1 MIKNQRPPFI
11 EKVAETIAKHPWR
24 VLLVVVVLAVFAV
37 WGVSTLKIYTARNAL
52 FPKYIDVYQ
61 RLESF
66 LQKFGA
72 VSELVVVVEDAP
84 QAELKEFAT
93 QLAGRLRRRPEVR
106 HAMERFDTRFV
117 LEHGYL
123 LLPPEQLSQF
133 TSLMNQLVNNNS
145 STRVAEWDAV
155 LTEAADWL
163 ENPPALSNLDSDL
176 KTTER
181 RLLFLSF
188 FFKQWYQFL
197 ESQDIPASI
206 PWHEFISH
214 RGAKRFVEGGGY
226 FASRDGNAL
235 FLFVK
240 SSTLQKN

>member
-1 MIKNQRPPFI
+1 MK
-11 EKVAETIAKHPWR
+11 EWAATIAKHPLR
-24 VLLVVVVLAVFAV
+24 VLFVVVVLAGFAV

-84 QAELKEFAT
+84 QAQLKEFAT
-93 QLAGRLRRRPEVR
+93 ELAGRLRQRPEIR

-133 TSLMNQLVNNNS
+133 TSLMNQLVGTNS
-145 STRVAEWDAV
+145 ATRVAEWDEV
-155 LTEAADWL
+155 LTEAAHL
-163 ENPPALSNLDSDL
+163 AGESPRTFNP
-176 KTTER
+176 
-181 RLLFLSF
+181 
-188 FFKQWYQFL
+188 
-197 ESQDIPASI
+197 
-206 PWHEFISH
+206 
-214 RGAKRFVEGGGY
+214 
-226 FASRDGNAL
+226 
-235 FLFVK
+235 
-240 SSTLQKN
+240 